1 VRFGPLRPIED
12 EVRRELA
19 RFGPAAGLGDIVA
32 AWPECV
38 GGGIAANA
46 WPARLARD
54 GSLHVSTSSSAWAF
68 ELTQLGS
75 SVLERL
81 QERLGDAAP
90 ASLRFAPGPLP
101 EAGPESVEASERT
114 VPKVSEGDRRHLRV
128 LGLDLDVDRRG
139 LRTRYAEL
147 VRRYHPDRNGGDR
160 SHEKALQAVIEA
172 YTALKG
178 RPIFA

>member
-1 VRFGPLRPIED
+1 MRFSALRPIED

-38 GGGIAANA
+38 GAGIAANA

-68 ELTQLGS
+68 ELTQLAPTILG
-75 SVLERL
+75 RL
-81 QERLGDAAP
+81 QERLGESAP

-101 EAGPESVEASERT
+101 EAGPEPVDASERT
-114 VPKVSEGDRRHLRV
+114 VPKVSEADRAEGARIAAAIENQDLREAV
-128 LGLDLDVDRRG
+128 ARA
-139 LRTRYAEL
+139 AEASL
-147 VRRYHPDRNGGDR
+147 AAGSN
-160 SHEKALQAVIEA
+160 
-172 YTALKG
+172 
-178 RPIFA
+178 RPI

>member
-101 EAGPESVEASERT
+101 EAGPERVEASERT
-114 VPKVSEGDRRHLRV
+114 VPKVSEADRAEAARIAAGIENQDLREAV
-128 LGLDLDVDRRG
+128 ARA
-139 LRTRYAEL
+139 AEASL
-147 VRRYHPDRNGGDR
+147 AAGSNR
-160 SHEKALQAVIEA
+160 SI
-172 YTALKG
+172 
-178 RPIFA
+178 